1 MALRWGVVVSTDTTK
16 RIGVRWSNSPISK
29 MVGLKYVM
37 RIIIFIYYEHFVKM
51 NGIPQKQTWGI
62 VVVSI
67 LGS

>member
-1 MALRWGVVVSTDTTK
+1 
-16 RIGVRWSNSPISK
+16 